1 MTVMKWMSCIVPI
14 LEFVGRAQGQAIVQI
29 QVQPQLVGRSIR
41 DSQVTT
47 VFLAPRYVTAIRMPE
62 PINSVVVGDPSSFS
76 AEHSDREPNLVFVK
90 PITPKAAQ
98 TNLLISSTR
107 GLQTSLLLVSHGELK
122 EEGQPAVDFLMR
134 YKPAGQFLIQPADSP
149 SAAIPQT
156 VTVGSTVRVPF
167 GAALPGPVAP
177 ASLTNYGVSK
187 EQPARQLRAATNS
200 TTVVRTALDDLL
212 DRQRLAPLPA
222 LYGQKP
228 GISPPGKELVKTGV
242 SEVIDQGSAVVILF
256 SAVNVQDHA
265 VELMPPQIQLGGMKK
280 SGTIIRKSRW
290 STSEQLPVT
299 DFRMS
304 RRRLGPGER
313 ADGVVVF
320 QRPSFKQSTETL
332 FLQMAES
339 GAVDREPSAINR
351 LIVAEEGVPV
361 ERRYSFPVGI
371 FTREVKAPRSSSDLG
386 KGQRRERDP
395 HGHDTGYLTFPR
407 PGQPR
412 SRLGRGERGY
422 HSAPVPDL

>member
-1 MTVMKWMSCIVPI
+1 MTVMKWVLCIVPI
-14 LEFVGRAQGQAIVQI
+14 LEFVGRARGQTTVQI
-29 QVQPQLVGRSIR
+29 HVQPQVVGRSIR
-41 DSQVTT
+41 DGEVTT

-90 PITPKAAQ
+90 PITPKVAQ

-107 GLQTSLLLVSHGELK
+107 GLQASLLLVSRGELK
-122 EEGQPAVDFLMR
+122 EEGQPEVDFLMR

-156 VTVGSTVRVPF
+156 VTVGGAAKVPF
-167 GAALPGPVAP
+167 GAAQAGPVAP

-187 EQPARQLRAATNS
+187 EQSAGQLRVAANS
-200 TTVVRTALDDLL
+200 TPVLRTALDDLL

-242 SEVIDQGSAVVILF
+242 SEVIDQGSAVVVLF
-256 SAVNVQDHA
+256 AAVNVQDHA

-280 SGTIIRKSRW
+280 GGMIIRKSRW
-290 STSEQLPVT
+290 STSEQLRVT

-320 QRPSFKQSTETL
+320 ERPSFKQSTETL

-339 GAVDREPSAINR
+339 GAVDRPALAPIGFGIS
-351 LIVAEEGVPV
+351 
-361 ERRYSFPVGI
+361 SF
-371 FTREVKAPRSSSDLG
+371 REVTYDAR
-386 KGQRRERDP
+386 
-395 HGHDTGYLTFPR
+395 
-407 PGQPR
+407 
-412 SRLGRGERGY
+412 
-422 HSAPVPDL
+422 

>member
-29 QVQPQLVGRSIR
+29 QVQPQVVGRSIR
-41 DSQVTT
+41 EGQVTT

-107 GLQTSLLLVSHGELK
+107 GLQASLLLVSRGELK
-122 EEGQPAVDFLMR
+122 EEGQPSVDFLMR
-134 YKPAGQFLIQPADSP
+134 YKPAGHFLIQPADSP

-156 VTVGSTVRVPF
+156 VTVGSTARAPF
-167 GAALPGPVAP
+167 GVAMPDPVAP
-177 ASLTNYGVSK
+177 ASLTNHGVSK
-187 EQPARQLRAATNS
+187 EQSATQLPVAANS
-200 TTVVRTALDDLL
+200 TTAVRTALDDLL

-228 GISPPGKELVKTGV
+228 GISPPGKEMVKTGV
-242 SEVIDQGSAVVILF
+242 SEVIDQGSAVVVLF

-299 DFRMS
+299 EFRMS

-332 FLQMAES
+332 FLQMADS
-339 GAVDREPSAINR
+339 GSVDRPALAPIGFGIS
-351 LIVAEEGVPV
+351 
-361 ERRYSFPVGI
+361 SF
-371 FTREVKAPRSSSDLG
+371 REVTYDAR
-386 KGQRRERDP
+386 
-395 HGHDTGYLTFPR
+395 
-407 PGQPR
+407 
-412 SRLGRGERGY
+412 
-422 HSAPVPDL
+422 

>member
-1 MTVMKWMSCIVPI
+1 MTVMKWVSCIVPI
-14 LEFVGRAQGQAIVQI
+14 LEFVGRAHGQAIVQI
-29 QVQPQLVGRSIR
+29 QVQPQIVGRSIR
-41 DSQVTT
+41 DGQVTT

-90 PITPKAAQ
+90 PITPKVAQ

-107 GLQTSLLLVSHGELK
+107 GLQTSLLLVSRGELK
-122 EEGQPAVDFLMR
+122 EEGQSTVDFLMR
-134 YKPAGQFLIQPADSP
+134 YKPAGQFLIQPADSQ

-156 VTVGSTVRVPF
+156 VTVASTARVPF
-167 GAALPGPVAP
+167 SAALPGPVAP
-177 ASLTNYGVSK
+177 ASLTNYSVSK
-187 EQPARQLRAATNS
+187 EQSATQLWVAASS
-200 TTVVRTALDDLL
+200 TPMPRTALDDLL
-212 DRQRLAPLPA
+212 DRQRLAPLPV

-228 GISPPGKELVKTGV
+228 GISLPGKELVKTGV
-242 SEVIDQGSAVVILF
+242 SEVIDQGSAVVVLF

-280 SGTIIRKSRW
+280 GGMIIRKSRW

-332 FLQMAES
+332 FLQTAES
-339 GAVDREPSAINR
+339 GAVDRPALAPIGFGIS
-351 LIVAEEGVPV
+351 
-361 ERRYSFPVGI
+361 SF
-371 FTREVKAPRSSSDLG
+371 REVTYDAR
-386 KGQRRERDP
+386 
-395 HGHDTGYLTFPR
+395 
-407 PGQPR
+407 
-412 SRLGRGERGY
+412 
-422 HSAPVPDL
+422 

>member
-1 MTVMKWMSCIVPI
+1 MTVMKWVCCIVPI

-29 QVQPQLVGRSIR
+29 QVQPQVVGRSIR

-107 GLQTSLLLVSHGELK
+107 GLQTSLLLVSRGELK

-187 EQPARQLRAATNS
+187 EQPATQLRVATNS

-339 GAVDREPSAINR
+339 GAVDRPALAPIGFGIS
-351 LIVAEEGVPV
+351 
-361 ERRYSFPVGI
+361 SF
-371 FTREVKAPRSSSDLG
+371 REVTYDVR
-386 KGQRRERDP
+386 
-395 HGHDTGYLTFPR
+395 
-407 PGQPR
+407 
-412 SRLGRGERGY
+412 
-422 HSAPVPDL
+422 